1 MGVRRV
7 ILVGMTT
14 PPTTVALVTLGCAR
28 NDVDSEELAGRLEAG
43 GFRLVEDAAEADT
56 VVVNTCG
63 FVEAAKKDSV
73 DTLLAAADY
82 KDGGRTQ
89 AVVAV
94 GCLAERYG
102 EQLAEALPETDA
114 VLSFDDYADISDRLQ
129 SILSGTKHQPHVPR
143 DRRKLLPLAPAARAS
158 ATDVAIPGHGDHI
171 PTALKGRTTPA
182 TTPTA
187 PGDTSAPGAS
197 SASTPAAS
205 ASAVGT
211 SSASAPAVGTSSTST
226 PSAGTPSAS
235 ASAAR
240 TSAAGASSASTA
252 AVGDG
257 AASARALGGPSTSA
271 REHSAETL
279 ATDGPEAGRELK
291 IEAPDLQA
299 APASGPRVVRRRLD
313 GGPMAPLKLASG
325 CDRRCAFCAI
335 PMFRGAFVSRRPTE
349 VLGEAH
355 WLAEN
360 GVREL
365 FLVSENSTSYG
376 KDLGD
381 LRLLETL
388 VGEIAEVP
396 GITRVRVSY
405 LQPAEMRP
413 TLITAMTSTPGV
425 VPYFDLSFQH
435 ASGPLLRRMR
445 RFGDAE
451 RFLELIAQ
459 VRAAAPSA
467 GIRSNVIVGFPGE
480 TEEDVDILCDF
491 LSRAGLDAIGVFGYS
506 DEDGTEAETYDG
518 KLDEDTIAARL
529 DRVTRLAEDLT
540 SARAES
546 RIGELVEV
554 ILESIDPTA
563 LTTDSAPDPD
573 LSSGLDSGVA
583 RADGGGAVAG
593 VSGWH
598 EVRPEGRTGEGRAAH
613 QGPEVD
619 GSTSVTGLP
628 DGVRVGDLVT
638 AKVVGSDG
646 VDLIAEFAALVNPRD
661 GRPAANLTA

>member
-1 MGVRRV
+1 
-7 ILVGMTT
+7 MTT

-43 GFRLVEDAAEADT
+43 GFRLVDDAAEADT

-82 KDGGRTQ
+82 KESGRTQ

-102 EQLAEALPETDA
+102 DQLAEALPETDA
-114 VLSFDDYADISDRLQ
+114 VLSFDDYTDISDRLRA
-129 SILSGTKHQPHVPR
+129 ILAGNKHQAHVPR
-143 DRRKLLPLAPAARAS
+143 DRRKLLPLAPADRHSTPAPS
-158 ATDVAIPGHGDHI
+158 LPGHGDQPPADGI
-171 PTALKGRTTPA
+171 TPA
-182 TTPTA
+182 D
-187 PGDTSAPGAS
+187 GDQ
-197 SASTPAAS
+197 
-205 ASAVGT
+205 
-211 SSASAPAVGTSSTST
+211 
-226 PSAGTPSAS
+226 
-235 ASAAR
+235 
-240 TSAAGASSASTA
+240 SAAGAIAAAHGGRTAGGTA
-252 AVGDG
+252 AGLGDHIPDALRPVGDG
-257 AASARALGGPSTSA
+257 AAAGSS
-271 REHSAETL
+271 SAEPGLKGRFVTG
-279 ATDGPEAGRELK
+279 APEELK
-291 IEAPDLQA
+291 IDAPDLA
-299 APASGPRVVRRRLD
+299 TAPASGPRVMRRRLD

-335 PMFRGAFVSRRPTE
+335 PMFRGAFMSRRPAE
-349 VLGEAH
+349 VLREAE
-355 WLAEN
+355 WLADN
-360 GVREL
+360 NVREL

-388 VGEIAEVP
+388 VGEIAQVP
-396 GITRVRVSY
+396 GIIRVRVSY

-413 TLITAMTSTPGV
+413 TLISAMTSTPGV

-445 RFGDAE
+445 RFGDSE

-459 VRAAAPSA
+459 VRATAPTA

-546 RIGELVEV
+546 RIGELLEV
-554 ILESIDPTA
+554 LIES
-563 LTTDSAPDPD
+563 TDAD
-573 LSSGLDSGVA
+573 LLDDDGL
-583 RADGGGAVAG
+583 GAAELAG
-593 VSGWH
+593 A
-598 EVRPEGRTGEGRAAH
+598 GRTGEGRAAH

-619 GSTSVTGLP
+619 GSTTVTGLP
-628 DGVRVGDLVT
+628 DGVRVGDLVS
-638 AKVVGSDG
+638 AKVVASDG
-646 VDLIAEFAALVNPRD
+646 VDLIAEFAALVSTPD
-661 GRPAANLTA
+661 TRPAANLTA